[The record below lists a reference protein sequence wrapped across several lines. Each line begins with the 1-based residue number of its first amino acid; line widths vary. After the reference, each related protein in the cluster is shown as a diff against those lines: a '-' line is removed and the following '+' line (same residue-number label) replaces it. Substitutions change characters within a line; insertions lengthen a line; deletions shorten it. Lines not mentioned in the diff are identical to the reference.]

1 MRRTGKVAGSLAGLR
16 VIGHHP
22 TRTRRRNP
30 RRREHGGVKRPIYEL
45 SARRAVWIIAA
56 ATLAIGIAGGLLI
69 TVLDPDD
76 FNDVGLG
83 LWWSMQTITTVG
95 YGDTVPTST
104 EGRILG
110 VFVMVTGIALTAVVT
125 AAITA
130 VFIESARSKRGGSER
145 ALMKQL
151 DERLAR
157 IERLLSVDQRLEGDQ
172 REPDGRGEHGMPE
185 R

>member
-1 MRRTGKVAGSLAGLR
+1 MRGEANIA
-16 VIGHHP
+16 
-22 TRTRRRNP
+22 
-30 RRREHGGVKRPIYEL
+30 GVKRPVYDL

-56 ATLAIGIAGGLLI
+56 TTLVTGIAGGLLI
-69 TVLDPDD
+69 TVLDPTD
-76 FNDVGLG
+76 FNDVGTG

-104 EGRILG
+104 EGRVLA

-130 VFIESARSKRGGSER
+130 VFIESARRKRGGSEH
-145 ALMKQL
+145 ALMLQF

-157 IERLLSVDQRLEGDQ
+157 IEQLLSVHEGLEGDQ
-172 REPDGRGEHGMPE
+172 REPDRGGDHGVGE
-185 R
+185 G